1 MTSTYVTKISTNGR
15 VSVPAVV
22 RARWGAERV
31 AVIDMG
37 DRLVTRPLGVA
48 PISEMR
54 AKYQDAGRLQPTP
67 VPISVGQTQTQ
78 TGRRSADRP

>member
-37 DRLVTRPLGVA
+37 DRLVIRPLGVA

-54 AKYQDAGRLQPTP
+54 AKYQGCGPTAAEARAD
-67 VPISVGQTQTQ
+67 Q
-78 TGRRSADRP
+78 RRSDADGPA